1 MIRQYREAI
10 IFLVKYLGV
19 YVILNT
25 AYSFYV
31 KHYLPA
37 PDPATIAVTAT
48 VTGILNIADSTVAY
62 IVPITSA
69 NVPVTRSGVTI
80 VEVFEGCNSINV
92 IIVYIAFLVAF
103 KGPLKLF
110 FKYMLVGVI
119 SIFAINLL
127 RVLALYEVALY
138 FPEKLY
144 FFHKFFFTGIIYA
157 FVFMLWFL
165 WVNAIKKWNL
175 HSEAN

>member
-31 KHYLPA
+31 NYYLPG

-48 VTGILNIADSTVAY
+48 VTGMLNMGNDTVAY
-62 IVPITSA
+62 IVPANSA
-69 NVPVTRSGVTI
+69 NVPVIRSGITI

-110 FKYMLVGVI
+110 LKYMLVGVV
-119 SIFAINLL
+119 SIYAINLL
-127 RVLALYEVALY
+127 RVLLLYEVALY

-144 FFHKFFFTGIIYA
+144 FFHKFFFTGMIYA
-157 FVFMLWFL
+157 FVFMLWFF
-165 WVNAIKKWNL
+165 WANAVKKWKL
-175 HSEAN
+175 LTEAN